1 VRSGNVFGTPEWA
14 EAWWRHFGQGT
25 PLLALVRD
33 GDGEA
38 VALTALELRL
48 RRPAR
53 VARFVGHG
61 AADQLGPVCA
71 PGDRRGCEALSQLR
85 ERFDVL
91 LAERLPGTGWAERL
105 EGRTLR
111 REGSPV
117 IDVPEGGWEAYLAE
131 RSSNLRSQLRRKER
145 KLQREHGLTYR
156 LGDDPERLGA
166 DMDALISLH
175 EARWGGGTSGS
186 LRGARASLH
195 RDFARTALERG
206 WLRLWLAE
214 VDGKPVA
221 AWYGFRYS
229 GAEWYYQSGRD
240 PAFERQSVGLVLLAH
255 TIREAMDDGMREY
268 KLLRGGEA
276 YKDRFA
282 TADPGLETVAVGR
295 GVVGWAACRA
305 APAALAI
312 RRLLRRG

>member
-1 VRSGNVFGTPEWA
+1 VFGTPEWA
-14 EAWWRHFGQGT
+14 EAWWRNFGQGT

-33 GDGEA
+33 SDGEA

-61 AADQLGPVCA
+61 AGDQLGPVSA
-71 PGDRRGCEALSQLR
+71 PGDRRAGEALSQLR
-85 ERFDVL
+85 DRFDVL

-105 EGRTLR
+105 EGRTLQC
-111 REGSPV
+111 EGSPV
-117 IDVPEGGWEAYLAE
+117 IEVPEGGWEAYLAE

-175 EARWGGGTSGS
+175 EARWAGGTSGS

-195 RDFARTALERG
+195 REFARTALERG

-214 VDGKPVA
+214 VDGKPVG
-221 AWYGFRYS
+221 AWYGFRYG

-240 PAFERQSVGLVLLAH
+240 PAFARQSVGLVLLAH

-276 YKDRFA
+276 YKGRFA
-282 TADPGLETVAVGR
+282 TADPGLETVAAGR
-295 GVVGWAACRA
+295 GVAGWAACRA
-305 APAALAI
+305 APAALAL